1 MFLSR
6 TIVKTWPEPIVHSRP
21 TDRRSARELPLPQQS
36 VGHTSAQTSRPG
48 QREANPA

>member
-1 MFLSR
+1 MILSR
-6 TIVKTWPEPIVHSRP
+6 TIVENWTESIVHSRP
-21 TDRRSARELPLPQQS
+21 RDRRSARELPLPQQS